1 MGFAKKSKIFEKMKI
16 SSVFF
21 TSFALA
27 QDLGESKKLPV
38 GHPLRRLVKLTQ
50 FSEELLNNWYGHL
63 PSQESWKSKFEKISD
78 KMRLAFE
85 KCGSDNE
92 VAKVRRSVDD
102 ENFRYDRENPD
113 VATRQITTGFSKWA
127 AKYLS
132 TCKAQKGHQHHEKR
146 MIRWNEKLQEHLA
159 RLKNL

>member
-78 KMRLAFE
+78 KMRLAFG

-113 VATRQITTGFSKWA
+113 VAT
-127 AKYLS
+127 
-132 TCKAQKGHQHHEKR
+132 CKAQKEHQHHEKR

-159 RLKNL
+159 RLKN